1 MAWGQ
6 GKGRKSPLVA
16 RILSFIIPGLGHIYA
31 TQFVE
36 GIIWFL
42 ISIPFLLLAI
52 YCYRWQQNLKKIITP
67 YPYFSRMGRFGRF
80 DLLDIPFVLYILYLI
95 GCANSSA
102 NAVITYNVAQQEKEI
117 AHQANHRLE

>member
-36 GIIWFL
+36 GISWFF
-42 ISIPFLLLAI
+42 IAIPFLLLVI
-52 YCYRWQQNLKKIITP
+52 YCYHLDQNLEKAISP
-67 YPYFSRMGRFGRF
+67 YPYFSRGWGGF
-80 DLLDIPFVLYILYLI
+80 DILDIPFVVYILYLI

-102 NAVITYNVAQQEKEI
+102 NATITYNVAKQEKEI
-117 AHQANHRLE
+117 ALQDNHRR